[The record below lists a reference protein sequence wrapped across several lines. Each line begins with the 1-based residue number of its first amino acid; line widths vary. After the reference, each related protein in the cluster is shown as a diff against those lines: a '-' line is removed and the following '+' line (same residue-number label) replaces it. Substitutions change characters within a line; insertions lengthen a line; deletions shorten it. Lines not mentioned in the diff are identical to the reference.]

1 MRGANPLVLL
11 AAATT
16 FLTRIPLGRWIEIDG
31 RTVAAAAP
39 FYPLI
44 GAGVG
49 VLGGLVAD
57 GLAGPLPAFAA
68 AAIALGAVVVLTGAM
83 HVDGLGDVA
92 DALAGANRVQ
102 RLEIMRD
109 HAMGAFGASAI
120 ALALLIE
127 VALVAELAAGGT
139 AVASWA
145 AAAASARW
153 AALPLAAVLP
163 YARADGQGRA
173 LAESSSLSV
182 VLALAVAV
190 ALVFAALGVEGLL
203 ALAAAAVVAVVLGG
217 FFRFWIGGVTG
228 DCLGATTMLA
238 ELAAL
243 AALVAAA

>member
-16 FLTRIPLGRWIEIDG
+16 FLTRIPLGRWIEVDG

-39 FYPLI
+39 FYPLV

-49 VLGGLVAD
+49 VVGGLVAD

-83 HVDGLGDVA
+83 HVDGLADVA
-92 DALAGANRVQ
+92 DAFAGATRGR

-109 HAMGAFGASAI
+109 HAVGAFGASAI
-120 ALALLIE
+120 ALTLLIE
-127 VALVAELAAGGT
+127 VALVAELAAAGT

-145 AAAASARW
+145 AAAAAARW

-173 LAESSSLSV
+173 LGESNP
-182 VLALAVAV
+182 LAVV
-190 ALVFAALGVEGLL
+190 L
-203 ALAAAAVVAVVLGG
+203 ALAAAAAVALAALGVDGLWALAAAGAVAAILGG
-217 FFRFWIGGVTG
+217 FFRLWIGGVTG
-228 DCLGATTMLA
+228 DCLGATTMVA
-238 ELAAL
+238 ELTAL

>member
-16 FLTRIPLGRWIEIDG
+16 FLTRIPLGRWIDVDG

-39 FYPLI
+39 FYPLV

-49 VLGGLVAD
+49 VVGGLLA
-57 GLAGPLPAFAA
+57 GSLAGPFPALAA
-68 AAIALGAVVVLTGAM
+68 AAIAVSAVVVLTGAM
-83 HVDGLGDVA
+83 HVDGLADVA
-92 DALAGANRVQ
+92 DGLAGATRGR

-109 HAMGAFGASAI
+109 HAVGAFGASAI

-127 VALVAELAAGGT
+127 VALVAELADDGT

-173 LAESSSLSV
+173 LAESSPLSV
-182 VLALAVAV
+182 ILALAMAAAI
-190 ALVFAALGVEGLL
+190 ALAALGVAGLWP
-203 ALAAAAVVAVVLGG
+203 LAAAAAAAAILGG